1 MKNILL
7 DLLFPHKCILCE
19 AKGLDDLDLCW
30 ACHSELPTI
39 KNDGKYC
46 EKCGNSLS
54 TATFATMQLCG
65 ECIKNPPPFDRT
77 LAIFNY
83 QKPID
88 YLILK
93 LKFNNNLSCAALL
106 GNLMA
111 KQLLAHYSQQKLLK
125 PEVIIPIPLHSQ
137 RLKERGFNQAVEL
150 ARPIAKAL
158 SIPID
163 KYSFIRIK
171 NTEAQSLLKTKERQQ
186 NIKQAFAIKK
196 ITGYRYVAVIDDVI
210 TTGNTVKEFC
220 NILRTAGIIK
230 IDLWSAARAK
240 MH

>member
-7 DLLFPHKCILCE
+7 DLLFPRECILCE
-19 AKGLDDLDLCW
+19 AKGHDDLELCG
-30 ACHSELPTI
+30 ACRSELPII
-39 KNDGKYC
+39 KNNGKYC
-46 EKCGNSLS
+46 TKCGAILDTTIKDS
-54 TATFATMQLCG
+54 MQLCG
-65 ECIKNPPPFDRT
+65 TCIKDPPPFDRT
-77 LAIFNY
+77 MAIFHY

-111 KQLLAHYSQQKLLK
+111 KYLLAHYSQQKLPK

-150 ARPIAKAL
+150 ARPIAKVL
-158 SIPID
+158 RIPID
-163 KYSFIRIK
+163 KYSFIRTK

-186 NIKQAFAIKK
+186 NVKQAFAIKK
-196 ITGYRYVAVIDDVI
+196 AIDYRYVAVIDDVI
-210 TTGNTVKEFC
+210 TTGNTVREFC
-220 NILRTAGIIK
+220 QILRKSSVTK
-230 IDLWSAARAK
+230 IDLWSAARART
-240 MH
+240 H